1 MIGKQGY
8 SKGSVL
14 MKSNENE
21 ENQTSV
27 GIILTS
33 DHDFTSD
40 VDEVAWDFYLKYY
53 GESLY
58 KDEEE
63 IFHFSN
69 KVESIEV
76 NGDVSFNIDSTVF
89 NKGTKLYESTL
100 SDTEVSEELKSS
112 LKVMRYSP
120 MNISI
125 LPMTGALNN
134 TKKSLGNDRF
144 DTFAYFMNQYYEGI
158 KVPIINAG
166 SINMGIGNRLIL
178 ENFLDSY
185 NCASEFFADIYG
197 IDETFVNELIE
208 SGKSLITNKEE
219 YCAYIK
225 LAHKYWCYRLNH
237 EKMINLLDNQKIIQY
252 KDHLNTILKEIEI
265 LENSINKK

>member
-1 MIGKQGY
+1 
-8 SKGSVL
+8 

-27 GIILTS
+27 EITLASHHEFSS
-33 DHDFTSD
+33 DSD
-40 VDEVAWDFYLKYY
+40 KSSCDFYLKYY

-58 KDEEE
+58 KEGK
-63 IFHFSN
+63 IFLFSN

-89 NKGTKLYESTL
+89 NKGTKLYESILKETNI
-100 SDTEVSEELKSS
+100 SEGLKDS
-112 LKVMRYSP
+112 LGVIRYSP
-120 MNISI
+120 LNISI
-125 LPMTGALNN
+125 MPKTGGLNII
-134 TKKSLGNDRF
+134 KKSLGNDRF
-144 DTFAYFMNQYYEGI
+144 DTFAYFINQYYEGF
-158 KVPIINAG
+158 KTPIINAG
-166 SINMGIGNRLIL
+166 SLTMGIGNRLIL
-178 ENFLDSY
+178 EKFLDSY
-185 NCASEFFADIYG
+185 KTAGEFFEDIYG

-225 LAHKYWCYRLNH
+225 LAHQYWCYRLNH
-237 EKMINLLDNQKIIQY
+237 EKMTNLLDNQKIIQY

>member
-1 MIGKQGY
+1 
-8 SKGSVL
+8 
-14 MKSNENE
+14 MKSN

-27 GIILTS
+27 GITLTS
-33 DHDFTSD
+33 RYEFSSD
-40 VDEVAWDFYLKYY
+40 SDKSAWDFYLKYY

-58 KDEEE
+58 KEGK
-63 IFHFSN
+63 IFLFSN

-89 NKGTKLYESTL
+89 NKGTKLYESILKETNI
-100 SDTEVSEELKSS
+100 SEGLKDS
-112 LKVMRYSP
+112 LGVMRYSP

-125 LPMTGALNN
+125 LPMKGALNN

-166 SINMGIGNRLIL
+166 APNMCIENRLEL
-178 ENFLDSY
+178 QDFLDSY
-185 NCASEFFADIYG
+185 NTAGEFFADIYG
-197 IDETFVNELIE
+197 IDETFVGELIE
-208 SGKSLITNKEE
+208 SGKSLIINRED
-219 YCAYIK
+219 YCNYMK
-225 LAHKYWCYRLNH
+225 LACKYWELRLKQKKIKNYIDSS
-237 EKMINLLDNQKIIQY
+237 MIKNYQN
-252 KDHLNTILKEIEI
+252 HLNTILNEIEI

>member
-1 MIGKQGY
+1 
-8 SKGSVL
+8 

-27 GIILTS
+27 EITLASHHEFSS
-33 DHDFTSD
+33 DSD
-40 VDEVAWDFYLKYY
+40 KSAWDFYLKYY

-58 KDEEE
+58 KEGK
-63 IFHFSN
+63 IFLFSN

-89 NKGTKLYESTL
+89 NKGTKLYESILKETNI
-100 SDTEVSEELKSS
+100 SEGLKDS
-112 LKVMRYSP
+112 LGVIRYSP
-120 MNISI
+120 LNISI
-125 LPMTGALNN
+125 MPKTGGLNII
-134 TKKSLGNDRF
+134 KKSLGNDRF
-144 DTFAYFMNQYYEGI
+144 DTFAYFINQYYEGF
-158 KVPIINAG
+158 KTPIINAG
-166 SINMGIGNRLIL
+166 SLTMGIGNRLFL
-178 ENFLDSY
+178 EEFLDSY
-185 NCASEFFADIYG
+185 KTAGEFFEDIYG

-237 EKMINLLDNQKIIQY
+237 EKMTNLLDNQKIIQY

>member
-1 MIGKQGY
+1 
-8 SKGSVL
+8 

-27 GIILTS
+27 EITLASHHEFSS
-33 DHDFTSD
+33 DSD
-40 VDEVAWDFYLKYY
+40 KSAWDFYLKYY

-58 KDEEE
+58 KEGK
-63 IFHFSN
+63 IFLFSN

-89 NKGTKLYESTL
+89 NKGTKLYESILKETNI
-100 SDTEVSEELKSS
+100 SEGLKDS
-112 LKVMRYSP
+112 LGVIRYSP
-120 MNISI
+120 LNISI
-125 LPMTGALNN
+125 MPKTGGLNII
-134 TKKSLGNDRF
+134 KKSLGNDRF
-144 DTFAYFMNQYYEGI
+144 DTFAYFINQYYEGF
-158 KVPIINAG
+158 KTPIINAG
-166 SINMGIGNRLIL
+166 SLTMGIGNRLIL
-178 ENFLDSY
+178 EKFLDSY
-185 NCASEFFADIYG
+185 KTAGEFFEDIYG

-237 EKMINLLDNQKIIQY
+237 EKMTNLLDNQKIIQY
-252 KDHLNTILKEIEI
+252 KDHLNTI
-265 LENSINKK
+265 

>member
-1 MIGKQGY
+1 
-8 SKGSVL
+8 

-27 GIILTS
+27 EITLAS
-33 DHDFTSD
+33 HHDFTSD

-53 GESLY
+53 GERLY
-58 KDEEE
+58 KEGKR
-63 IFHFSN
+63 FLFSN

-89 NKGTKLYESTL
+89 NKKTKLYESTL
-100 SDTEVSEELKSS
+100 MYAEVSEELKSS
-112 LKVMRYSP
+112 LMVMRYSP

-125 LPMTGALNN
+125 LPMTGGLNN

-144 DTFAYFMNQYYEGI
+144 DTFAYFINQYYEGF
-158 KVPIINAG
+158 KTPIINAG
-166 SINMGIGNRLIL
+166 SQNMCIENRLEL
-178 ENFLDSY
+178 QDFLDCY
-185 NCASEFFADIYG
+185 NTIGEFFADIYG
-197 IDETFVNELIE
+197 IDETFVSELIE
-208 SGKSLITNKEE
+208 SGKSPIKNIED
-219 YCAYIK
+219 YCNYIK

-237 EKMINLLDNQKIIQY
+237 EKMTNLLDDQKIIQY
-252 KDHLNTILKEIEI
+252 KSHLNTILKEIEI

>member
-1 MIGKQGY
+1 MGKQGY

-158 KVPIINAG
+158 KV
-166 SINMGIGNRLIL
+166 MLV
-178 ENFLDSY
+178 
-185 NCASEFFADIYG
+185 
-197 IDETFVNELIE
+197 ETTML
-208 SGKSLITNKEE
+208 
-219 YCAYIK
+219 
-225 LAHKYWCYRLNH
+225 
-237 EKMINLLDNQKIIQY
+237 
-252 KDHLNTILKEIEI
+252 
-265 LENSINKK
+265 

>member
-1 MIGKQGY
+1 
-8 SKGSVL
+8 

-27 GIILTS
+27 EITLASHHEFSS
-33 DHDFTSD
+33 DSD
-40 VDEVAWDFYLKYY
+40 KSAWDFYLKYY

-58 KDEEE
+58 KEGK
-63 IFHFSN
+63 IFLFSN

-89 NKGTKLYESTL
+89 NKGTKLYESILKETNI
-100 SDTEVSEELKSS
+100 SEGLKDS
-112 LKVMRYSP
+112 LGVIRYSP
-120 MNISI
+120 LNISI
-125 LPMTGALNN
+125 MPKTGGLNII
-134 TKKSLGNDRF
+134 KKSLGNDRF
-144 DTFAYFMNQYYEGI
+144 DTFAYFINQYYEGF
-158 KVPIINAG
+158 KTPIINAG
-166 SINMGIGNRLIL
+166 SLTMGIGNRLIL
-178 ENFLDSY
+178 EKFLDSY
-185 NCASEFFADIYG
+185 KTAGEFFEDIYG

-237 EKMINLLDNQKIIQY
+237 EKMTNILDNQKIIQY

>member
-1 MIGKQGY
+1 MGKQGY

-53 GESLY
+53 GDSLY

-89 NKGTKLYESTL
+89 NKGTKLYESILKETN
-100 SDTEVSEELKSS
+100 VSEELKDS
-112 LKVMRYSP
+112 LRVMRYSP

-125 LPMTGALNN
+125 MPKTGGLNII
-134 TKKSLGNDRF
+134 KKSLGNDRF
-144 DTFAYFMNQYYEGI
+144 DTFAYFINQYYEGF
-158 KVPIINAG
+158 KTPIINAG
-166 SINMGIGNRLIL
+166 SLTMGIGNRLIL
-178 ENFLDSY
+178 EKFLDSY

-197 IDETFVNELIE
+197 IDETFVSELIE
-208 SGKSLITNKEE
+208 SGKSLITNKKE
-219 YCAYIK
+219 YCDYIK
-225 LAHKYWCYRLNH
+225 LACKYWKSRLEQN
-237 EKMINLLDNQKIIQY
+237 KIKTYLSTGMIENYQA
-252 KDHLNTILKEIEI
+252 HLNTILEEVKV
-265 LENSINKK
+265 LENSF

>member
-1 MIGKQGY
+1 
-8 SKGSVL
+8 
-14 MKSNENE
+14 MKTNENE

-27 GIILTS
+27 EITLASHHEFSS
-33 DHDFTSD
+33 DSD
-40 VDEVAWDFYLKYY
+40 KSAWDFYLKYY

-58 KDEEE
+58 KEGK
-63 IFHFSN
+63 IFLFSN

-89 NKGTKLYESTL
+89 NKGTKLYESILKETN
-100 SDTEVSEELKSS
+100 VSEGLKNS
-112 LKVMRYSP
+112 LGVMRYSP

-125 LPMTGALNN
+125 MPKTGGLNII
-134 TKKSLGNDRF
+134 KKSLGNDRF
-144 DTFAYFMNQYYEGI
+144 DTFAYFINQYYEGF
-158 KVPIINAG
+158 KTPIINAG
-166 SINMGIGNRLIL
+166 SLTMGIGNRLIL
-178 ENFLDSY
+178 EKFLDSY
-185 NCASEFFADIYG
+185 KTAGEFFEDIYG

-237 EKMINLLDNQKIIQY
+237 EKMTNLLDNQKIIQY

>member
-1 MIGKQGY
+1 
-8 SKGSVL
+8 

-27 GIILTS
+27 EITLASHHEFSS
-33 DHDFTSD
+33 DSD
-40 VDEVAWDFYLKYY
+40 KSAWDFYLKYY

-58 KDEEE
+58 KEGK
-63 IFHFSN
+63 IFLFSN

-89 NKGTKLYESTL
+89 NKGTKLYESVLKETNI
-100 SDTEVSEELKSS
+100 SEGLKDS
-112 LKVMRYSP
+112 LGVIRYSP
-120 MNISI
+120 LNISI
-125 LPMTGALNN
+125 MPKTGGLNII
-134 TKKSLGNDRF
+134 KKSLGNDRF
-144 DTFAYFMNQYYEGI
+144 DTFAYFINQYYEGF
-158 KVPIINAG
+158 KTPIINAG
-166 SINMGIGNRLIL
+166 SLTMGIGNRLIL
-178 ENFLDSY
+178 EKFLDSY
-185 NCASEFFADIYG
+185 KTAGEFFEDIYG

-237 EKMINLLDNQKIIQY
+237 EKMTNLLDNQKIIQY

>member
-1 MIGKQGY
+1 
-8 SKGSVL
+8 

-27 GIILTS
+27 EITLASHHEFSS
-33 DHDFTSD
+33 DSD
-40 VDEVAWDFYLKYY
+40 KSAWDFYLKYY

-58 KDEEE
+58 KEGK
-63 IFHFSN
+63 IFLFSN

-89 NKGTKLYESTL
+89 NKGTKLYESILKETNI
-100 SDTEVSEELKSS
+100 SEGLKDS
-112 LKVMRYSP
+112 LGVIRYSP
-120 MNISI
+120 LNISI
-125 LPMTGALNN
+125 MPNTGGLNII
-134 TKKSLGNDRF
+134 KKSLGNDRF
-144 DTFAYFMNQYYEGI
+144 DTFAYFINQYYEGF
-158 KVPIINAG
+158 KTPIINAG
-166 SINMGIGNRLIL
+166 SLTMGIGNRLIL
-178 ENFLDSY
+178 EKFLDSY
-185 NCASEFFADIYG
+185 KTAGEFFEDIYG

-237 EKMINLLDNQKIIQY
+237 EKMTNLLDNQKIIQY

>member
-1 MIGKQGY
+1 
-8 SKGSVL
+8 

-27 GIILTS
+27 EITLAS
-33 DHDFTSD
+33 HHDFTSD

-58 KDEEE
+58 KEGKR
-63 IFHFSN
+63 FLFSN

-89 NKGTKLYESTL
+89 NKKTKLYESTL
-100 SDTEVSEELKSS
+100 MYAEVSEELKSS
-112 LKVMRYSP
+112 LMVMRYSP

-125 LPMTGALNN
+125 LPMTGGLNN

-144 DTFAYFMNQYYEGI
+144 DTFAYFINQYYEGF
-158 KVPIINAG
+158 KTPIINAG
-166 SINMGIGNRLIL
+166 SQNMCIENRLEL
-178 ENFLDSY
+178 QDFLDCY
-185 NCASEFFADIYG
+185 NTIGEFFEDIYG

-208 SGKSLITNKEE
+208 SGKSLIINRED
-219 YCAYIK
+219 YCNYMK
-225 LAHKYWCYRLNH
+225 LACKYWESRLEQKKIKNYLNDRIISDYQNH
-237 EKMINLLDNQKIIQY
+237 LS
-252 KDHLNTILKEIEI
+252 TILKEIKV
-265 LENSINKK
+265 LESSH

>member
-1 MIGKQGY
+1 MGKQGY

-27 GIILTS
+27 GIALIS
-33 DHDFTSD
+33 HYEFNSSE
-40 VDEVAWDFYLKYY
+40 DESAWDFYLKYY

-76 NGDVSFNIDSTVF
+76 NGDVSFNIDSTFF
-89 NKGTKLYESTL
+89 NKRGKLYESTF
-100 SDTEVSEELKSS
+100 SDTEVSEELKIS
-112 LKVMRYSP
+112 LMVMRYSP

-185 NCASEFFADIYG
+185 NCASEFFEDIYG
-197 IDETFVNELIE
+197 IDEIFVSELIE
-208 SGKSLITNKEE
+208 SGKFLITNKEE
-219 YCAYIK
+219 YCDYIK
-225 LAHKYWCYRLNH
+225 LACKYWKSRLEQNQI
-237 EKMINLLDNQKIIQY
+237 KNYLSTSMIENYQA
-252 KDHLNTILKEIEI
+252 HLNTILEEVKV
-265 LENSINKK
+265 LENSF

>member
-1 MIGKQGY
+1 
-8 SKGSVL
+8 

-27 GIILTS
+27 EITLASHHEFSS
-33 DHDFTSD
+33 DSD
-40 VDEVAWDFYLKYY
+40 KSAWDFYLKYY

-58 KDEEE
+58 KEGK
-63 IFHFSN
+63 IFLFSN

-89 NKGTKLYESTL
+89 NKGTKLYESILKETNI
-100 SDTEVSEELKSS
+100 SEGLKDS
-112 LKVMRYSP
+112 LGVIRYSP
-120 MNISI
+120 LNISI
-125 LPMTGALNN
+125 MPKTGGLNII
-134 TKKSLGNDRF
+134 KKSLGNDRF
-144 DTFAYFMNQYYEGI
+144 DTFAYFINQYYEGF
-158 KVPIINAG
+158 KTPIINSG
-166 SINMGIGNRLIL
+166 SLTMGIGNRLIL
-178 ENFLDSY
+178 EKFLDSY
-185 NCASEFFADIYG
+185 KTAGEFFEDIYG
-197 IDETFVNELIE
+197 FDETFVNELIE

-237 EKMINLLDNQKIIQY
+237 EKMTNLLDNQKIIQY

>member
-1 MIGKQGY
+1 
-8 SKGSVL
+8 

-27 GIILTS
+27 EITLASHHEFSS
-33 DHDFTSD
+33 DSD
-40 VDEVAWDFYLKYY
+40 KSAWDFYLKYY

-58 KDEEE
+58 KEGK
-63 IFHFSN
+63 IFLFSN

-89 NKGTKLYESTL
+89 NKGTKLYESILKETNI
-100 SDTEVSEELKSS
+100 SEGLKDS
-112 LKVMRYSP
+112 LGVIRYSP
-120 MNISI
+120 LNISI
-125 LPMTGALNN
+125 MPKTGGLNII
-134 TKKSLGNDRF
+134 KKSLGNDRF
-144 DTFAYFMNQYYEGI
+144 DTFAYFINQYYEGF
-158 KVPIINAG
+158 KTPIINAG
-166 SINMGIGNRLIL
+166 SLTMGIGNRLIL
-178 ENFLDSY
+178 EKFLDSY
-185 NCASEFFADIYG
+185 KTAGEFFEDIYG

-237 EKMINLLDNQKIIQY
+237 EKMTNLLDNQKIIQY

>member
-1 MIGKQGY
+1 
-8 SKGSVL
+8 

-27 GIILTS
+27 GITLTS
-33 DHDFTSD
+33 RHEFSSD
-40 VDEVAWDFYLKYY
+40 KDELAWDFYLKYY
-53 GESLY
+53 GEFLF
-58 KDEEE
+58 KNEEE
-63 IFHFSN
+63 KFIFKHGSR
-69 KVESIEV
+69 KIQV
-76 NGDVSFNIDSTVF
+76 NGDVSFNIVPTSFDG
-89 NKGTKLYESTL
+89 KRRLYESILNETNV
-100 SDTEVSEELKSS
+100 SDVLKDS
-112 LKVMRYSP
+112 LEVMRYSP

-125 LPMTGALNN
+125 SPMKGALNN
-134 TKKSLGNDRF
+134 TKEYLGNDRF

-166 SINMGIGNRLIL
+166 APSMCIENRLEL
-178 ENFLDSY
+178 QFFLDSY
-185 NCASEFFADIYG
+185 NTAGEFFEDIYG

-237 EKMINLLDNQKIIQY
+237 EKMTNLLDNQKIIQY
-252 KDHLNTILKEIEI
+252 KDHLNTILNEIEI

>member
-1 MIGKQGY
+1 MGKQGY

-21 ENQTSV
+21 ESQTSV
-27 GIILTS
+27 GIALIS

-89 NKGTKLYESTL
+89 NKGTKLYESILKETN
-100 SDTEVSEELKSS
+100 VSEELKDS
-112 LKVMRYSP
+112 LSVMRYSP

-125 LPMTGALNN
+125 LPQAGGLNN
-134 TKKSLGNDRF
+134 TKQSLGNDRF

-166 SINMGIGNRLIL
+166 APSMYIENRLEL
-178 ENFLDSY
+178 QNFLDSY
-185 NCASEFFADIYG
+185 NTAGEFFADIYG
-197 IDETFVNELIE
+197 IDETFVRELIE
-208 SGKSLITNKEE
+208 SGKYLITNKKE
-219 YCAYIK
+219 YCDYIK
-225 LAHKYWCYRLNH
+225 LACKYWKSRLEQNKIKNYLSSSMI
-237 EKMINLLDNQKIIQY
+237 EKYQA
-252 KDHLNTILKEIEI
+252 HLNTILEEVKV
-265 LENSINKK
+265 LENSF

>member
-1 MIGKQGY
+1 
-8 SKGSVL
+8 

-27 GIILTS
+27 EITLASHHEFSS
-33 DHDFTSD
+33 DSD
-40 VDEVAWDFYLKYY
+40 KSAWDFYLKYY

-58 KDEEE
+58 KEGK
-63 IFHFSN
+63 IFLFSN

-89 NKGTKLYESTL
+89 NKGTKLYESILKETNI
-100 SDTEVSEELKSS
+100 SEGLKDS
-112 LKVMRYSP
+112 LGVIRYSP
-120 MNISI
+120 LNISI
-125 LPMTGALNN
+125 MPKTGGLNII
-134 TKKSLGNDRF
+134 KKSLGNDRF
-144 DTFAYFMNQYYEGI
+144 DTFAYFINQYYEGF
-158 KVPIINAG
+158 KTPIINAG
-166 SINMGIGNRLIL
+166 SLTMGIGNRLIL
-178 ENFLDSY
+178 EKFLDSY
-185 NCASEFFADIYG
+185 KTAGEFFEDIYG

-237 EKMINLLDNQKIIQY
+237 EKMTNLLDNQKIIQY
-252 KDHLNTILKEIEI
+252 TDHLNTILNEIEI
-265 LENSINKK
+265 LENSINKQ